1 MHNVKKYTVFL
12 LSDSF
17 TILIIRLVTT
27 IFIRFHVGL
36 IIISIRRHAYVTVT
50 VTLAGTSV
58 YKLIAWLACGNKDS
72 VLKLLGCV
80 ISIFVGVTHA
90 MWNVIFLQLIFTS
103 FCMANSNYRLPSLC
117 QDNSIPSEIQLI
129 KIALD
134 SVTPLSCGQ
143 K

>member
-36 IIISIRRHAYVTVT
+36 IIISIRCHAYVTVT

-58 YKLIAWLACGNKDS
+58 YKLIVWVACGNKDS

-80 ISIFVGVTHA
+80 VSFFVGVSNLSHVEP
-90 MWNVIFLQLIFTS
+90 NFT
-103 FCMANSNYRLPSLC
+103 FDVHFILY
-117 QDNSIPSEIQLI
+117 DN
-129 KIALD
+129 
-134 SVTPLSCGQ
+134 C
-143 K
+143 